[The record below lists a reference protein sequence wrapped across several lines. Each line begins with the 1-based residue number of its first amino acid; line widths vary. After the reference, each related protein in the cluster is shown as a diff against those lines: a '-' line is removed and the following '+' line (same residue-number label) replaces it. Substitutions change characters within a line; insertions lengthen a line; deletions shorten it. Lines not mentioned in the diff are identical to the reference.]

1 MPKYIIQM
9 ECLTTMLMPSW
20 AFKERP
26 CRSYPSW
33 NYVAGLGRNL
43 QLKDPCE
50 HILPDEL
57 AYCCKYIHLPKRD
70 TVASKSSN

>member
-1 MPKYIIQM
+1 MVKCIAQM

-33 NYVAGLGRNL
+33 NYVARLGRNL
-43 QLKDPCE
+43 QLRDSCE
-50 HILPDEL
+50 HILSDEL
-57 AYCCKYIHLPKRD
+57 VYCCNIIDLPQKD
-70 TVASKSSN
+70 ID